1 MLNILGYEACR
12 LAYTRCE
19 AWLEECIDV
28 IDSNAKY
35 IEAFLKE
42 HMPEVKA
49 FPLEGTYLQWYDFS
63 AWGLTPEALEQF
75 MVKEALIFSDEGY
88 VFGKTGEGFERLN
101 LACPRSVVE
110 ATMDRLLAAR
120 NRCITL

>member
-1 MLNILGYEACR
+1 
-12 LAYTRCE
+12 
-19 AWLEECIDV
+19 
-28 IDSNAKY
+28 
-35 IEAFLKE
+35 
-42 HMPEVKA
+42 
-49 FPLEGTYLQWYDFS
+49 
-63 AWGLTPEALEQF
+63 